1 MDDES
6 DESDLQNKD
15 PAFIGAI
22 LSNVT
27 EFLQLYGW
35 FIVLALAA
43 VYFLYSRIQPW
54 LYRASQR
61 REENSY
67 KKLDVG
73 VAQSR
78 LEAMEKARQKMQA
91 ELDEQ
96 ARVFAEQLK
105 IKEEK
110 KRQEKIEDW
119 ERHLQGKGYK
129 SKTKAGIHLHSYV
142 MNRLAGSQRQNYE
155 YFINSHVL
163 PLEKS

>member
-129 SKTKAGIHLHSYV
+129 SKTKALQYLV
-142 MNRLAGSQRQNYE
+142 A
-155 YFINSHVL
+155 
-163 PLEKS
+163 